1 MTNAPIYIGIM
12 SGTSLDAVD
21 IVAVRFTPHLELITS
36 KSISFPEQLRQDL
49 ISLTQPGDNEI
60 DRLGVTDN
68 ELGAFYANVVCDL
81 ISENKFDKNN
91 IDAIGCHGQTVRHRP
106 DFKRAFTLQIGDP
119 SIIAFKT
126 GIMTVADF
134 RRKDMAAGGQG
145 APLVPAFHH
154 AVFSSTAHDRLII
167 NIGGM
172 SNITALSRN
181 GNVTGFDTGP
191 GNILLDAW
199 INTHHEKDFDENGM
213 WASQGQI
220 NNALLNALLQEPY
233 FKMPPPKS
241 TGRELFNLHWLEE
254 KINTLSTE
262 ISPQDVQA
270 TLVELTAISISEAVQ
285 KHFNAFN
292 EIYICGGGA
301 YNTFLMQR
309 LEFLLHPR
317 IVASTQSLGMD
328 PRWVEATAFAWL
340 AKQTMER
347 KPGNLPSV
355 TGATSPVILGAVYYA

>member
-1 MTNAPIYIGIM
+1 MSNAPIYIGIM

-21 IVAVRFTPHLELITS
+21 IVATRFTPHLELINATS
-36 KSISFPEQLRQDL
+36 ASFPEKLRKDL
-49 ISLTQPGDNEI
+49 ISLTQPSDNEI
-60 DRLGVTDN
+60 DRLGVVDN
-68 ELGAFYANVVCDL
+68 ELGAFYASVVCDF
-81 ISENKFDKNN
+81 ISGNKLDKNN
-91 IDAIGCHGQTVRHRP
+91 IAAIGCHGQTIRHRP
-106 DFKRAFTLQIGDP
+106 DFKHAFTLQIGDAN
-119 SIIAFKT
+119 IIAHQT
-126 GIMTVADF
+126 AITTVADF
-134 RRKDMAAGGQG
+134 RRRDMAAGGQG

-154 AVFSSTAHDRLII
+154 AVFSSSTHDRLII

-181 GNVTGFDTGP
+181 GNATGFDTGP

-220 NNALLNALLQEPY
+220 NNALLNVLLQEPY
-233 FKMPPPKS
+233 FKIPPPKS
-241 TGRELFNLHWLEE
+241 TGRELFNLYWLEE
-254 KINTLSTE
+254 KLKTLSAK

-270 TLVELTAISISEAVQ
+270 TLVELTATSISEAVQ

-292 EIYICGGGA
+292 KIYICGGGA

-309 LEFLLHPR
+309 LETLLHPR
-317 IVASTQSLGMD
+317 IVTSTQSLGMD
-328 PRWVEATAFAWL
+328 PRWVEASAFAWL

-347 KPGNLPSV
+347 KSGNLPSV
-355 TGATSPVILGAVYYA
+355 TGASNEVILGAVYYA